1 MLVNNLAIS
10 KYSRGGH
17 LLIMNEKDQ
26 LLKILKS
33 LSYEE
38 GDFVLA
44 SGKKSSYYIDAKETT
59 LNPEGMYLTGNIMH
73 AMVREIAG
81 IGAVGGVSIGGD
93 PLVCSVVLAA
103 YGKKDDLVGF
113 LIRKEPKGHGTN
125 RWVEGGKNLR
135 KGMNVV
141 ILEDVVTTG
150 GSSLKAIEA
159 TEKEGYTVKGIVAII
174 DRLEGGKDTIESKG
188 YIFKSIFTLNDL
200 R

>member
-1 MLVNNLAIS
+1 MT
-10 KYSRGGH
+10 
-17 LLIMNEKDQ
+17 EKDK
-26 LLKILKS
+26 LLKIIKT

-44 SGKKSSYYIDAKETT
+44 SGKRSTYYIDAKETT
-59 LNPEGMYLTGNIMH
+59 LNPEGMFLVGKLMYEIT
-73 AMVREIAG
+73 RELPSIE
-81 IGAVGGVSIGGD
+81 AVGGVSIGGD
-93 PLVCSVVLAA
+93 PLVCAVVLESFN
-103 YGKKDDLVGF
+103 KKDNLAGF

-125 RWVEGGKNLR
+125 RWVEGGKNLK

-159 TEKEGYTVKGIVAII
+159 TEKEGYVVKGIVAIL

-188 YIFKSIFTLNDL
+188 YLFKSIFSLNDL

>member
-1 MLVNNLAIS
+1 
-10 KYSRGGH
+10 
-17 LLIMNEKDQ
+17 MNEKEQ

-44 SGKKSSYYIDAKETT
+44 SGKRSTYYIDAKETT
-59 LNPEGMYLTGNIMH
+59 LNPEGMFHTGSIMYT
-73 AMVREIAG
+73 MVREIPG
-81 IGAVGGVSIGGD
+81 IDAVGGVSIGGD

-103 YGKKDDLVGF
+103 YSKKDKLVGF

-125 RWVEGGKNLR
+125 RWVEGGKNLK
-135 KGMNVV
+135 KGMNVI

-159 TEKEGYTVKGIVAII
+159 TENEGYIVRGIIAIL
-174 DRLEGGKDTIESKG
+174 DRLEGGKDIIESKG
-188 YIFKSIFTLNDL
+188 YLFNSIFTLNDL
-200 R
+200 K

>member
-1 MLVNNLAIS
+1 MT
-10 KYSRGGH
+10 
-17 LLIMNEKDQ
+17 EKDK
-26 LLKILKS
+26 LLKIIKT

-44 SGKKSSYYIDAKETT
+44 SGKRSTYYIDAKETT
-59 LNPEGMYLTGNIMH
+59 LNPEGMFLVGKLMYEIT
-73 AMVREIAG
+73 RELPG
-81 IGAVGGVSIGGD
+81 IEAVGGVSIGGD
-93 PLVCSVVLAA
+93 PLVCAVVLESFN
-103 YGKKDDLVGF
+103 KKDNLAGF

-125 RWVEGGKNLR
+125 RWVEGAKNLK

-159 TEKEGYTVKGIVAII
+159 TEKEGYVVKGIIAIL

-188 YIFKSIFTLNDL
+188 YLFKSIFTLNDL

>member
-1 MLVNNLAIS
+1 
-10 KYSRGGH
+10 
-17 LLIMNEKDQ
+17 MNEKDR

-44 SGKKSSYYIDAKETT
+44 SGKRSTYYIDAKETT
-59 LNPEGMYLTGNIMH
+59 LNPEGMYLVGNIMYT
-73 AMVREIAG
+73 MVREISA
-81 IGAVGGVSIGGD
+81 IDAVGGVSIGGD
-93 PLVCSVVLAA
+93 PLVCAVVLAA
-103 YGKKDDLVGF
+103 YDKKDGLVGF

-125 RWVEGGKNLR
+125 RWVEGGRNLK
-135 KGMNVV
+135 KGMNVI

-159 TEKEGYTVKGIVAII
+159 TEKEGYNVKGIVAIL

-188 YIFKSIFTLNDL
+188 YIFKSIFTLKDL
-200 R
+200 K

>member
-1 MLVNNLAIS
+1 MTN
-10 KYSRGGH
+10 KER
-17 LLIMNEKDQ
+17 LLT
-26 LLKILKS
+26 ILKA

-38 GDFVLA
+38 GDFILA
-44 SGKKSSYYIDAKETT
+44 SGKRSTYYIDAKETT
-59 LNPEGMYLTGNIMH
+59 LNPEGMFLVGKLMY
-73 AMVREIAG
+73 AMVREIPAVE
-81 IGAVGGVSIGGD
+81 AVGGVSIGGD
-93 PLVCSVVLAA
+93 PLVCSVVLEA
-103 YGKKDDLVGF
+103 YGKKDNLAGF

-159 TEKEGYTVKGIVAII
+159 TEKEGYTVKGIVAIL
-174 DRLEGGKDTIESKG
+174 DRLEGGKDTIKSKG
-188 YIFKSIFTLNDL
+188 YDFKSIFCLNDL